1 MFCHGTSTDSQDI
14 NLKMTILLAFFVN
27 IILYFYMKLGHR
39 VNRTLKLRA
48 IKALTII
55 VNFKIGEPIG
65 AVVAL
70 QCM

>member
-1 MFCHGTSTDSQDI
+1 
-14 NLKMTILLAFFVN
+14 
-27 IILYFYMKLGHR
+27 MKLGHR